1 MENEMKKLDRLSK
14 QIANVEDVDDRLA
27 AQIRKLSQLMLQDAK
42 FALISHRSNCSDSS
56 SSSRNSPSAPSTP
69 IRTMTPPPP
78 PKKPVQ
84 SSPLSNKTSQVIFS
98 SKQHKIHQIYSDDKA
113 SIQNSTYFLPTTR

>member
-1 MENEMKKLDRLSK
+1 MKKLDRLSK

-27 AQIRKLSQLMLQDAK
+27 AQIRKLSHLMLQDAK
-42 FALISHRSNCSDSS
+42 FALITHRSNCSDSS

-78 PKKPVQ
+78 KQAVQ
-84 SSPLSNKTSQVIFS
+84 SSPLSNKTPQVIIP
-98 SKQHKIHQIYSDDKA
+98 SKE
-113 SIQNSTYFLPTTR
+113 NVTNPE